1 MFPVVCLC
9 LFHCVRTPG
18 CTPMA
23 HHPWLQVPDSED
35 APTEAPSS
43 TATAS
48 SDADSTEVVS
58 RVG

>member
-1 MFPVVCLC
+1 
-9 LFHCVRTPG
+9 
-18 CTPMA
+18 MA

-58 RVG
+58 RVGWTDRLRNLSTFFFACIFD